1 MAVFTGICKR
11 IEEWRR
17 AMASQRSTA
26 RFSEISASVMGSEG
40 ALRNGGS
47 HRGLRQRRRRGSA
60 AEIDRAAMVPRRR
73 TQLRRMSEA
82 NNDAKTSFEKRLV
95 FVICV
100 ILIDGF

>member
-1 MAVFTGICKR
+1 
-11 IEEWRR
+11 
-17 AMASQRSTA
+17 
-26 RFSEISASVMGSEG
+26 
-40 ALRNGGS
+40 
-47 HRGLRQRRRRGSA
+47 LRQRRRRGSA

-73 TQLRRMSEA
+73 TQPRGMSEA

>member
-1 MAVFTGICKR
+1 MNTGICKR

-26 RFSEISASVMGSEG
+26 RFSEISASAMGSEG
-40 ALRNGGS
+40 ALGNGGS
-47 HRGLRQRRRRGSA
+47 DRGLRQRRRRRGSA

-73 TQLRRMSEA
+73 TQPRRMSEA